1 MRYILLL
8 LLPLQLFAQQPSLN
22 PDSEPQLLEVNK
34 MFTRELVGVS
44 THSYKIEL
52 KYGEFLNASVN
63 QKGKDVSVRIVAP
76 DSSTIAEI
84 DSPNGDNGEEPIRL
98 EAKLSGTY
106 FIHINSSRTD
116 TRAGQYEIKINEILS
131 PEDNSR
137 RLAEVNRKQQAV
149 VKWIKA
155 NLIPVKTVESGKDF
169 SDLQPFKKILKDV
182 HYIGLGEATHGT
194 SEFFQFKNRMLQFLV
209 KEMGFRVFT
218 IEAGYSSCQQ
228 INDYVLGR
236 TEKGKEAL
244 DSMGYWLWNT
254 EEIWAMIDWMRAYNR
269 TLPAENKIR
278 FIGFDIQNNLPGQA
292 KLIEYLNRTAPKE
305 AEKYEELLRTNL
317 GPLFEHL
324 MDNNKKTDA
333 AAKLE
338 NLRRSA
344 NDLYVFLDLRSAGVE
359 GKEKR
364 DEHAE
369 MRELA
374 RVMVQHIDAYFT
386 NGLQAVTNLRD
397 LYMADNFR
405 RIVSREPAGTKFVI
419 WAHNGHLATTTTGGY
434 FTTIGHH
441 LRRFYGQSYY
451 ALGFSFN
458 KGGFQARLA
467 DPAII
472 QRTLGTRTPL
482 KAFTVSEAPIG
493 SIDWHLA
500 QTKQNMFI
508 IDFRLSPKNVVVN
521 EWLYNVHPM
530 RYIGGSYAAHQEGNK
545 FNPTVVGKEFDG
557 LFFIDTTKR
566 ARPRQSV
573 VNVVQ

>member
-1 MRYILLL
+1 
-8 LLPLQLFAQQPSLN
+8 
-22 PDSEPQLLEVNK
+22 

-63 QKGKDVSVRIVAP
+63 QKGMDVSVRIVGP
-76 DSSTIAEI
+76 DNSTIAEI
-84 DSPNGDNGEEPIRL
+84 DSPNGNNGEEPIRL
-98 EAKLSGTY
+98 EAKLSGTHLIY
-106 FIHINSSRTD
+106 IYSPRKD

-131 PEDNSR
+131 PEANSR
-137 RLAEVNRKQQAV
+137 RLAEINRKQQAV
-149 VKWIKA
+149 VQWIKA
-155 NLIPVKTVESGKDF
+155 NSIPVRTIEPGKDF
-169 SDLQPFKKILKDV
+169 TDLQPLKIILKDV

-194 SEFFQFKNRMLQFLV
+194 SEFFQFKHRMLQFLV

-218 IEAGYSSCQQ
+218 IEASYSACQK

-254 EEIWAMIDWMRAYNR
+254 EEIWAMIDWMRAYNKN
-269 TLPAENKIR
+269 LPAENKIR

-292 KLIEYLNRTAPKE
+292 QLIEYLNRTAPKE
-305 AEKYEELLRTNL
+305 AEKYDELLKTSL

-324 MDNNKKTDA
+324 MDTNKQKEA
-333 AAKLE
+333 AATLE
-338 NLRRSA
+338 NLRRKA
-344 NDLYVFLDLRSAGVE
+344 NDLYIFLDLRSAGFE
-359 GKEKR
+359 GKEKW

-374 RVMVQHIDAYFT
+374 RVIVQHIDAYFT
-386 NGLQAVTNLRD
+386 NGLQALTNLRD

-419 WAHNGHLATTTTGGY
+419 WAHNGHVSTTTTSGY

-441 LRRFYGQSYY
+441 LRRFYGDAYY

-467 DPAII
+467 DSTII

-482 KAFTVSEAPIG
+482 KGFSVSEAPTG
-493 SIDWHLA
+493 SVDWYLA

-508 IDFRLSPKNVVVN
+508 IDFRLSAKNADVN
-521 EWLYNVHPM
+521 EWLYKEYPM
-530 RYIGGSYAAHQEGNK
+530 RYIGGSFAAHQEGK
-545 FNPTVVGKEFDG
+545 RFNPTVVGKDFDG

-573 VNVVQ
+573 AFVDQQ